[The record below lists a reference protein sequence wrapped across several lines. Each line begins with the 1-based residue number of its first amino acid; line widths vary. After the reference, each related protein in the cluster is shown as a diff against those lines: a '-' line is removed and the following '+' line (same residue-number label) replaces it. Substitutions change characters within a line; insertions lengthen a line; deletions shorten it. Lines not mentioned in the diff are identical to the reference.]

1 MSSLFNEIIDL
12 LKASLKKEFL
22 VAAGKQDFK
31 YCNLTWV
38 TLELPNRLG
47 KIMVTIKE
55 IARITGVSVATVSNV
70 LNGKSGAASETK
82 TREIITIAGNLQYM
96 PNILARNLKQ
106 QKTNTIG
113 IITEDLTVF
122 NAPEIVDGID
132 AYCEENGYEIILENL
147 RLFKRYNNDF
157 TDTPKHSELLNSMLR
172 NMIAKQVEGIVYVG
186 YHCRE
191 ITYLPSWVR
200 VPFVY
205 AYCYPKEKI
214 YTSVMYDDEKA
225 AKDVVMLLIAKGHRR
240 IGAICG
246 PVSSYH
252 TQARLNGYKAAL
264 SEHKIKIDHDLI
276 VYGGW
281 ERFSGY
287 RLSAILLDRGVSA
300 IFSFNDMMASGVYEQ
315 AAERGLRI
323 GKDISLFGFDNRSIS
338 QGYVPALSTVQ
349 PPLCEIGRRA
359 AEIILN
365 QINNRRTKIKKIALP
380 CAILERNSVGVIKTA
395 ENKKSCAIAAKL
407 PLKTCAP

>member
-1 MSSLFNEIIDL
+1 MI
-12 LKASLKKEFL
+12 
-22 VAAGKQDFK
+22 
-31 YCNLTWV
+31 
-38 TLELPNRLG
+38 
-47 KIMVTIKE
+47 TIKE
-55 IARITGVSVATVSNV
+55 LARLTGVSTATVSNV
-70 LNGKSGAASETK
+70 LNGKSGAASEAK
-82 TREIITIAGNLQYM
+82 TREIVDLAGNLQYM
-96 PNILARNLKQ
+96 PNTLARNLQ
-106 QKTNTIG
+106 QKKTNTIG

-122 NAPEIVDGID
+122 NTPEIVDGID

-157 TDTPKHSELLNSMLR
+157 TDTPKHSELLDSMLR
-172 NMIAKQVEGIVYVG
+172 NMIAKQVEGIVYIG

-191 ITYLPSWVR
+191 IAYIPSRVL

-205 AYCYPKEKI
+205 AYCYPKEGI

-225 AKDVVMLLIAKGHRR
+225 AKDVVKLLISKGHSR

-246 PVSSYH
+246 PASSYH
-252 TQARLNGYKAAL
+252 TQARLAGYKAAL
-264 SEHKIKIDHDLI
+264 SEHKIKIDQKLI

-287 RLSAILLDRGVSA
+287 RLAALLLDQGVSA

-315 AAERGLRI
+315 AAERGLQI

-349 PPLCEIGRRA
+349 PPLCEIGRRC

-365 QINNRRTKIKKIALP
+365 QINRRRTKVKKIALP
-380 CAILERNSVGVIKTA
+380 CTILERNSVGEIKKDLCAASAKVISA
-395 ENKKSCAIAAKL
+395 RNKLRDRVCVPSVF
-407 PLKTCAP
+407 